1 MSDHDASGQPRQACN
16 LEYLLVNLGR
26 NHEAATRLV
35 RLFLENHPKL
45 EARLDDAVLRVD
57 PCALKDVVHDVRS
70 SCVLFSAQE
79 TVEIAREIEQSL
91 HAAEH
96 TLAWQCQVERLKQA
110 LTRVAKE
117 LKTYLADDPA

>member
-1 MSDHDASGQPRQACN
+1 MPDHDAPGHQGEVCN

-26 NHEAATRLV
+26 NHQAATRLV

-45 EARLDDAVLRVD
+45 EARLDDAVVRLD

-70 SCVLFSAQE
+70 SCVLFSARE

-91 HAAEH
+91 HTTEH
-96 TLAWQCQVERLKQA
+96 APAWHAQVERLKKA
-110 LTRVAKE
+110 LGRVAAE
-117 LKTYLADDPA
+117 LRTYVADEAR